1 LSRAGLEKEA
11 HFLSFFPF
19 REKGSEGNMPK
30 EILIIEDEQGIL
42 MSLKDE
48 FEMEGYAVHTAEDGE
63 NGLEL
68 ARQLKPDLI
77 ILDIMLPVLDGHEVC
92 RKLRMEGNTIPIIM
106 LTVKDKEADK
116 VLGLGLGAD
125 DYVTKP
131 FSFPELTARVKALLR
146 RTEDRV
152 KDLTSYSFGNIQLD
166 FEKYEAKK
174 GGDVLDL
181 TTLEFHM
188 LKFFIQNKGKVISR
202 DGFLDRIWGEDNV
215 SVSYR
220 TVDTHISNIRKK
232 IEENPASPKH
242 ILSIRS
248 AGYKFVD

>member
-1 LSRAGLEKEA
+1 
-11 HFLSFFPF
+11 
-19 REKGSEGNMPK
+19 MPK

-48 FEMEGYAVHTAEDGE
+48 FELEGYVVHTAQDGE
-63 NGLEL
+63 RGLNL
-68 ARQLKPDLI
+68 ARERKPDLI
-77 ILDIMLPVLDGHEVC
+77 ILDIMLPVLDGYEAC
-92 RKLRMEGNTIPIIM
+92 KKLRMEGDNTPVIM
-106 LTVKDKEADK
+106 LTVKDKEVDK

-131 FSFPELTARVKALLR
+131 FSFPELTARVKAILR
-146 RTEDRV
+146 RTEERT
-152 KDLTSYSFGNIQLD
+152 KDLSRYSFGNIQLD

-174 GGDVLDL
+174 GGKKLDL

-202 DGFLDRIWGEDNV
+202 DSFLDRIWGEDNV

-232 IEENPASPKH
+232 IEENPTSPKH

>member
-1 LSRAGLEKEA
+1 
-11 HFLSFFPF
+11 
-19 REKGSEGNMPK
+19 MPK

-48 FEMEGYAVHTAEDGE
+48 FELQGYVVHTAEEGE
-63 NGLEL
+63 RGLKL
-68 ARQLKPDLI
+68 ARERKPDLI
-77 ILDIMLPVLDGHEVC
+77 ILDIMLPVLDGYEVC
-92 RKLRMEGNTIPIIM
+92 RKLRMEGDTTPIIM
-106 LTVKDKEADK
+106 LTVKDKEVDK

-131 FSFPELTARVKALLR
+131 FSFPELTARVKAIFR
-146 RTEDRV
+146 RTEERV
-152 KDLTSYSFGNIQLD
+152 KDLTRYSFGYIELD

-174 GGDVLDL
+174 GGEKLDL

-202 DGFLDRIWGEDNV
+202 DSFLDRIWGEDNV

-220 TVDTHISNIRKK
+220 TVDSHIANIRKK
-232 IEENPASPKH
+232 IEEDPASPKH

-248 AGYKFVD
+248 VGYKFVD

>member
-1 LSRAGLEKEA
+1 
-11 HFLSFFPF
+11 
-19 REKGSEGNMPK
+19 MPK
-30 EILIIEDEQGIL
+30 EILIIEDEKGIL

-48 FEMEGYAVHTAEDGE
+48 FELQGYVVHTAEEGDG
-63 NGLEL
+63 GLKL
-68 ARQLKPDLI
+68 ARERKPDLI
-77 ILDIMLPVLDGHEVC
+77 ILDIMLPVLDGYEVC
-92 RKLRMEGNTIPIIM
+92 RKLRMEGNTTPIIM
-106 LTVKDKEADK
+106 LTVKDKEVDK

-131 FSFPELTARVKALLR
+131 FSFPELNARVKAIFR
-146 RTEDRV
+146 RTEERV
-152 KDLTSYSFGNIQLD
+152 KDITGYSFGNIKLD

-174 GGDVLDL
+174 GEEKLDL
-181 TTLEFHM
+181 TSLEFHM

-202 DGFLDRIWGEDNV
+202 DDFLDRIWGEDNV

-232 IEENPASPKH
+232 IEEDPASPKH

-248 AGYKFVD
+248 AGYKFVE

>member
-1 LSRAGLEKEA
+1 
-11 HFLSFFPF
+11 
-19 REKGSEGNMPK
+19 MPK

-48 FEMEGYAVHTAEDGE
+48 FELLGYVVHAAEDGE
-63 NGLEL
+63 MGLKL
-68 ARQLKPDLI
+68 ARERKPDLI
-77 ILDIMLPVLDGHEVC
+77 ILDIMLPLLDGYEVC
-92 RKLRMEGNTIPIIM
+92 KKLRMEGDATPIIM
-106 LTVKDKEADK
+106 LTVKDKEVDK
-116 VLGLGLGAD
+116 VLGLELGAD

-131 FSFPELTARVKALLR
+131 FSFPELTARVKAIFR
-146 RTEDRV
+146 RTEERV
-152 KDLTSYSFGNIQLD
+152 KDLARYSFGYMKLD

-174 GGDVLDL
+174 GGKKLDL

-202 DGFLDRIWGEDNV
+202 DSFLDRIWGEDNV

-232 IEENPASPKH
+232 IEEDPTNPKH

-248 AGYKFVD
+248 VGYKFVD